1 MPTGPMYTVLDETSH
16 VIDIEE
22 HTFCGLEIPHGNG
35 WVSERP
41 AKVCAECAEKA
52 LGETPTG
59 KPKDTDEE
67 PAFAPVEGQY
77 EAELDKPDHVAGEY
91 ADDPTVKPKAKAKS
105 GDK

>member
-1 MPTGPMYTVLDETSH
+1 MATGPMFTVLDETSH

-22 HTFCGLEIPHGNG
+22 HTFCGLPIPHGNG

-59 KPKDTDEE
+59 KPKDTAEE
-67 PAFAPVEGQY
+67 PAFAPVVD
-77 EAELDKPDHVAGEY
+77 EAPEPAPITTKE
-91 ADDPTVKPKAKAKS
+91 AKS
-105 GDK
+105 GRKA